1 MANQAQDESIK
12 VHATN
17 GATGPTVMSTV
28 TVTVQDY
35 VFGIMS
41 QAEEQALGLALHDAH
56 FVEEVDITWW
66 RPVDKMERHIKLVG
80 DQEIIQ
86 PVVTMFVELS
96 KAYESPIS
104 VVRSLS

>member
-1 MANQAQDESIK
+1 
-12 VHATN
+12 V
-17 GATGPTVMSTV
+17 STV

-35 VFGIMS
+35 VFGMMS
-41 QAEEQALGLALHDAH
+41 QAEEQALGLALYDAH
-56 FVEEVDITWW
+56 FAEGVDIIWW

-80 DQEIIQ
+80 AHEIIH